1 MLNVQKSTKES
12 IIHDMEMALRAALAN
27 VAPDAVLEYKW
38 MFGGAGF
45 YAYGR
50 MFAAWYGAGLALKLP
65 EDGIRDLLAI
75 KGAKR
80 TESPHYIE
88 TPHSFLDNTALLEPW
103 VIRSLNYVR
112 SLPEKKR
119 KRR

>member
-1 MLNVQKSTKES
+1 MLAAQKTAKEA
-12 IIHDMEMALRAALAN
+12 IVHDMEMALRAALAA

-50 MFAAWYGAGLALKLP
+50 MFVAWFGAGLALKLP
-65 EDGIRDLLAI
+65 DDGIRDLLAVD
-75 KGAKR
+75 GAKR

-88 TPHSFLDNTALLEPW
+88 TPPAFLDNPALLEPW
-103 VIRSLNYVR
+103 VVRSLAYVR